1 MNYLK
6 SSEFPPIIRRRYRA
20 ALDLRES
27 SIEAVAQQAG
37 VTTRHLQFCLNGQ
50 RRPGPRLAAQL
61 RAAVG
66 ETGFAFAVGEVDT
79 LTDAAPAREAQPCR

>member
-1 MNYLK
+1 MNHDNK
-6 SSEFPPIIRRRYRA
+6 DFSPIVRRRYRA

-27 SIEAVAQQAG
+27 TIEAVAQQAG

-50 RRPGPRLAAQL
+50 RRPGPRLAAQI

-66 ETGFAFAVGEVDT
+66 ESGFSFAVGEVDT
-79 LTDAAPAREAQPCR
+79 LTDAPPTSEGQS